1 MPNIAGQ
8 SLREVSELE
17 RFYHEAQRIRHDL
30 DLLLRD
36 LAAAIKPATRTSA
49 TDPVY
54 ISPITGKRHKIRR
67 AK

>member
-8 SLREVSELE
+8 SLREVGDLE

-36 LAAAIKPATRTSA
+36 LAAAIKPTTRASA
-49 TDPVY
+49 TDPIY
-54 ISPITGKRHKIRR
+54 TSPITGKRHKIRR

>member
-8 SLREVSELE
+8 SLREVGDLE

-36 LAAAIKPATRTSA
+36 LAAAIKPFNNATS
-49 TDPVY
+49 TDTVY